1 MDMAG
6 FGKRMWERRKQ
17 RGLTQMELAKRT
29 GIIQGDIS
37 LLERGKKHALW
48 AETLERIAATLGCSL
63 DYLVG
68 RTDDPEPVPPKPDRP
83 SPRCRDGPSD
93 LPDVGRAGRPARPA
107 PSARP
112 TT

>member
-1 MDMAG
+1 MDMEG
-6 FGKRMWERRKQ
+6 FGKRMREQRKQ
-17 RGLTQMELAKRT
+17 RRLTQTELARRT

-68 RTDDPEPVPPKPDRP
+68 RTEDPTPVPPNPPAKRP
-83 SPRCRDGPSD
+83 RPRKAAP
-93 LPDVGRAGRPARPA
+93 VG
-107 PSARP
+107 
-112 TT
+112 